1 MDKMHL
7 QKHISHQFN
16 EDLEKIRTKFLE
28 MGGLVEQQLSDAIK
42 AIETADG
49 TLADKVLHT
58 EKEVDRRELELD
70 KDCML
75 ILARRQPAASDLRL
89 VLMITR
95 ATRDLERIG
104 DEADKIAKMA
114 IALND
119 GGGASPRGYTELRH
133 IGSGV
138 MQLVNLALDAF
149 ARFDV
154 HSAIRVVRE
163 DKLVDQDYRT
173 AIRELITYMME
184 DPRAISRVL
193 NVMWA
198 LRALERI
205 GDHAGNIAEHVIY
218 LVHGMDVRHIP
229 AKELEQQM
237 KERYNVSLDPEPAA
251 SDPGKPENNAG
262 S

>member
-1 MDKMHL
+1 MDKMQL
-7 QKHISHQFN
+7 QQHISHQFN
-16 EDLEKIRTKFLE
+16 EDLEKIRSKFLE
-28 MGGLVEQQLSDAIK
+28 MGGLVEQQLADAVQ

-49 TLADKVLHT
+49 VLAEKVLHT
-58 EKEVDRRELELD
+58 EKEIDRRELELD

-95 ATRDLERIG
+95 ATRDLERVG

-119 GGGASPRGYTELRH
+119 GGASPRGYTELRH
-133 IGSGV
+133 IGSSV
-138 MQLVNLALDAF
+138 SRLVNLALDAF

-154 HSAIRVVRE
+154 HTAIRVVRE

-173 AIRELITYMME
+173 AIRELVTYMME

-229 AKELEQQM
+229 AKELELQM
-237 KERYNVSLDPEPAA
+237 KERYNVSLDPEHPPRTD
-251 SDPGKPENNAG
+251 SE
-262 S
+262 